1 MRSQTFEAS
10 TTIQQQR
17 TILTGVTH
25 ISITAINTAQE
36 TIGFFR
42 SSESTEIRQ
51 GCAIAKKVDGKILSV
66 TMKFVTGIRQER
78 IPDFVFVR
86 PVRDVTLCYHPGD
99 PGCLE
104 S

>member
-25 ISITAINTAQE
+25 ISITAVNTTQE
-36 TIGFFR
+36 TIGFFG

-51 GCAIAKKVDGKILSV
+51 ACAILIHERGERHA
-66 TMKFVTGIRQER
+66 TRTEHRQW
-78 IPDFVFVR
+78 
-86 PVRDVTLCYHPGD
+86 
-99 PGCLE
+99 
-104 S
+104 

>member
-25 ISITAINTAQE
+25 ISITAVNTAQE

-42 SSESTEIRQ
+42 SNESTEIRQ
-51 GCAIAKKVDGKILSV
+51 GCVILV
-66 TMKFVTGIRQER
+66 HERGERRATRTEHRQW
-78 IPDFVFVR
+78 
-86 PVRDVTLCYHPGD
+86 
-99 PGCLE
+99 
-104 S
+104 